1 VSGNDVGWALV
12 IPKEPAQLIND
23 LVVTVAEINVDNGIF
38 NQLDTK
44 LDAAIEA
51 FQAENTTQ
59 R

>member
-1 VSGNDVGWALV
+1 MGIV